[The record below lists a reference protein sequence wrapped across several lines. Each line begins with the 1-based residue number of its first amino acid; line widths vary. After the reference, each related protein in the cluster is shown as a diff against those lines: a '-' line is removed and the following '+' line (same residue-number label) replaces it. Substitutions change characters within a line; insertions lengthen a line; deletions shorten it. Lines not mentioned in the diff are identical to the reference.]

1 MFGFFVSLK
10 CIFVQIKVLVCLD
23 KVLWCIDRSN
33 EIVFI
38 FVIEVFVL
46 ILVFLSVDM
55 INKRL
60 RLYIL

>member
-1 MFGFFVSLK
+1 MFGFFVSLN